1 MAKTSKLNLP
11 QRPRRLR
18 RYPSLCCAG
27 MLACL
32 AAVAGFAAKPAAV
45 PPRNSIGRDL
55 ADRQGDGGKGGIIGG
70 VFAAPVDRQNLLP
83 RDSITA
89 LVSLTKGDDF
99 YQWLVVMTCAEL
111 TTEEKKRP

>member
-1 MAKTSKLNLP
+1 
-11 QRPRRLR
+11 
-18 RYPSLCCAG
+18 
-27 MLACL
+27 
-32 AAVAGFAAKPAAV
+32 
-45 PPRNSIGRDL
+45 
-55 ADRQGDGGKGGIIGG
+55 

-111 TTEEKKRP
+111 TTAEKKRL

>member
-1 MAKTSKLNLP
+1 MVKTTKLNLP

-55 ADRQGDGGKGGIIGG
+55 ADRQGDGEKEELSMAG
-70 VFAAPVDRQNLLP
+70 
-83 RDSITA
+83 
-89 LVSLTKGDDF
+89 GDD
-99 YQWLVVMTCAEL
+99 LRRVDHSGKEATVG
-111 TTEEKKRP
+111 

>member
-1 MAKTSKLNLP
+1 MVKTTKLNLP

-55 ADRQGDGGKGGIIGG
+55 ADRQGDGEKEELSAGCLRLRLIGKIFCRAILSRRWS
-70 VFAAPVDRQNLLP
+70 A
-83 RDSITA
+83 
-89 LVSLTKGDDF
+89 
-99 YQWLVVMTCAEL
+99 
-111 TTEEKKRP
+111 